1 MDCSLLDSS
10 VHGICQARILEWLP
24 FTSPGDLPHPG
35 TEFSSLELQ
44 VDSLAQNHLEA
55 IDSVVGEEKDD
66 AISGI

>member
-10 VHGICQARILEWLP
+10 VHGICQARILEWLQ

-35 TEFSSLELQ
+35 IEFSSLELQ
-44 VDSLAQNHLEA
+44 VDSLALNHLEA
-55 IDSVVGEEKDD
+55 IDSIVGEEKDD

>member
-10 VHGICQARILEWLP
+10 VHGICQARILEWLQ
-24 FTSPGDLPHPG
+24 FTSPGDRPHPG

-44 VDSLAQNHLEA
+44 VDSLALNHLEA
-55 IDSVVGEEKDD
+55 IDSIVGEEKDD